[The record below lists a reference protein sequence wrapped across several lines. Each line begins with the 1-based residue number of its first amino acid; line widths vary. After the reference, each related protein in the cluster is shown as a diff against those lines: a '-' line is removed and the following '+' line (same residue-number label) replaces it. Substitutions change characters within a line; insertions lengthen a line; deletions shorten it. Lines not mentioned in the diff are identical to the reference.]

1 MFHIA
6 CQQCKHINPIQCQ
19 RKTSVCA
26 LSSFFIFTFI
36 FIYLYIYIFKQFI
49 YISEIHQIIDIGIML
64 SQNFLCKTLIGPN
77 GRYYV
82 WKETVLLTIIRRRSM
97 ASLTK
102 VTREDGVETITLASP
117 STRNAL
123 SLDMMLSVTEELT
136 RYGSIFMISLWNFH
150 NVIKVYSKSWKRQG
164 SAGSCFKG
172 GG

>member
-1 MFHIA
+1 MSKKNFCLCFKQFLYIY
-6 CQQCKHINPIQCQ
+6 IYIY
-19 RKTSVCA
+19 
-26 LSSFFIFTFI
+26 IF
-36 FIYLYIYIFKQFI
+36 IYIFKQFL

-136 RYGSIFMISLWNFH
+136 RYGRIFMISLWNFH